1 MKEYQAQC
9 RTNVYG
15 QGIHVPFAVVSAGV
29 AWQWNFC
36 ERWAPAKSRQTQG
49 HDQDELCGTHGWMGG
64 GLGVI
69 I

>member
-29 AWQWNFC
+29 AWQ
-36 ERWAPAKSRQTQG
+36 
-49 HDQDELCGTHGWMGG
+49 
-64 GLGVI
+64 
-69 I
+69 